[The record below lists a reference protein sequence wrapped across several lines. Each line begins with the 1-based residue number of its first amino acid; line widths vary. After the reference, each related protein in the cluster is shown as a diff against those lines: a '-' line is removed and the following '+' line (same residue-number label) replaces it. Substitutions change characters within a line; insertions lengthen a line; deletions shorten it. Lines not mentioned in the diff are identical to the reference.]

1 MNDNGSAAVGGLAVL
16 FSGVFMLV
24 MMAIIVFMIASMWK
38 VFVKAGQPGWA
49 AIVPIYNVIVLLQI
63 TGKPL
68 WWIVLCM
75 IPLVNIV
82 IMILICIDLAKC
94 FGQSAGFG
102 IGLALLGFVFFPIL
116 GFGSSRYTGPAGI
129 TGPSALRAAM

>member
-1 MNDNGSAAVGGLAVL
+1 MNDNGSAVGGLAVL
-16 FSGVFMLV
+16 FSSVFMLL
-24 MMAIIVFMIASMWK
+24 MMAIVVFMIASTWK

-49 AIVPIYNVIVLLQI
+49 AIVPIYNVIIMLQI

-116 GFGSSRYTGPAGI
+116 GFGNSRYTGPAGI
-129 TGPSALRAAM
+129 AGPSALRTAM

>member
-24 MMAIIVFMIASMWK
+24 MIAIIVFTIASMWK

-49 AIVPIYNVIVLLQI
+49 AIVPIYNMIILLQI
-63 TGKPL
+63 IGKPL

-82 IMILICIDLAKC
+82 IMILVCIDLAKC

-102 IGLALLGFVFFPIL
+102 IGLAFLGIVFFPIL

-129 TGPSALRAAM
+129 AGPSALRTAM

>member
-49 AIVPIYNVIVLLQI
+49 AIVPIYNVIILLQI

-102 IGLALLGFVFFPIL
+102 IGLALVGFVFFPIL
-116 GFGSSRYTGPAGI
+116 GFGSARYTAPAGI
-129 TGPSALRAAM
+129 AGPSALRTAV

>member
-16 FSGVFMLV
+16 FSGVFTLV
-24 MMAIIVFMIASMWK
+24 MMAILVFMIASMWK

-116 GFGSSRYTGPAGI
+116 GFGSARYTGPAGI
-129 TGPSALRAAM
+129 AGPSALRTAV